1 MHITF
6 EKDYL
11 MELYEKGR
19 AKNKKYRFQPQLIN
33 QYKKT
38 VDILINAADTES
50 LYRLHSLHYEKKQG
64 DLKGIESVRLN
75 NQYRLLFRT
84 RTEGEEPDSIVI
96 CAIEDISKH
105 YE

>member
-1 MHITF
+1 MQITF

-11 MELYEKGR
+11 KELYEEGR

-38 VDILINAADTES
+38 VDILINAVDTES
-50 LYRLHSLHYEKKQG
+50 LYRFHSLRYEKKQG
-64 DLKGIESVRLN
+64 NLKDIEAVYLN
-75 NQYRLLFRT
+75 KQYRLLFRT
-84 RTEGEEPDSIVI
+84 RIEGEEPNSIVI